1 MFFGC
6 PALCYRGMRKAGD
19 WPGLYSR
26 ALTQGQY
33 HNRRVLYE
41 TAHDS
46 VLSDSNMKPCW
57 LYKGQR
63 LWVGGDNLCRRGGG
77 GAALF
82 SDVCSA
88 SMGAWIQSQNPCK
101 APGMAVRSYNPS
113 TGEARYII
121 CEFQV
126 GEKLSQ
132 TIRWMASEEWH
143 LNLTSDLQIHIHL
156 NTPHLWKCITYF
168 LAW

>member
-77 GAALF
+77 GQLCSQMFAVQAWGPESSPRTHVKRQAWRSVLITPALGKQGTLF
-82 SDVCSA
+82 VSSRSVRNCLRQSGGWLLKSD
-88 SMGAWIQSQNPCK
+88 I
-101 APGMAVRSYNPS
+101 
-113 TGEARYII
+113 
-121 CEFQV
+121 
-126 GEKLSQ
+126 
-132 TIRWMASEEWH
+132 
-143 LNLTSDLQIHIHL
+143 
-156 NTPHLWKCITYF
+156 
-168 LAW
+168 